1 MDTRDADDE
10 SDDIDALAAVDALIT
25 NALLA
30 LGSSALVGDAETR
43 ESARRVGTI
52 GGSTATLANCAV
64 GAGVLA
70 TPFAVSKFG
79 TIGGG
84 ALITCTALLAALTLI
99 ILVNASSTLK
109 STSYQG
115 VVRDAFGANAS
126 RGVAVTLVVY
136 LFGSCVAYLII
147 IGDSYVRVID
157 AMGCEHVDS
166 SRAWWATRQC
176 AIAVAAVF
184 FVAPLS
190 LMREMRRLAP
200 ASAMALVSL
209 AYTATAIVFKAME
222 KSDIDGSARAT
233 AWSMTSDS
241 ILAVPIVVFAFQCH
255 IQVVAIYAELSSN
268 SVKHNSVDA
277 TSALDDLTSSAEDE
291 RDSEHRRLRRMY
303 VVIALAVGAC
313 FIGYLCVGE
322 FAYIAHPDV
331 TSNVLDSYDK
341 NDRVMMLA
349 TIFMAC
355 SAVASFPVNHH
366 AARAALDDLL
376 ADAFG
381 WTHCAPGH
389 APVMRHASQTLSFVA
404 LTSLVAFIVTDLGKV
419 FELIGATCGS
429 LVMFVIPAGLLL
441 HPKLRRRRKVSSRA
455 SPLDDDLRDLD
466 DVTRDL
472 LSSAMGLLGDELS
485 DQDEDEDQGVNRA
498 NAGDNDESTTID
510 IGSALGAVA
519 LLLIAVFVA
528 TSNVY
533 VLFFRRARE

>member
-1 MDTRDADDE
+1 MRDVGDERDDV
-10 SDDIDALAAVDALIT
+10 DALAAVDALIS
-25 NALLA
+25 NALHA

-52 GGSTATLANCAV
+52 RGSTATLANCAV

-79 TIGGG
+79 TVGGG
-84 ALITCTALLAALTLI
+84 ALITFTALLAALTLV
-99 ILVNASSTLK
+99 ILVDASSALK

-115 VVRDAFGANAS
+115 VVRDAFGPNAS
-126 RGVAVTLVVY
+126 RGVAATLVVY

-157 AMGCEHVDS
+157 AMGYDNS
-166 SRAWWATRQC
+166 QDGSRPWWATRQC
-176 AIAVAAVF
+176 AIAVAAIF

-200 ASAMALVSL
+200 ASAVALVSL

-222 KSDIDGSARAT
+222 KSDVDGSARAT
-233 AWSMTSDS
+233 AWSISSDS

-255 IQVVAIYAELSSN
+255 IQVVAIYAELSNGAKNSN
-268 SVKHNSVDA
+268 LADVA
-277 TSALDDLTSSAEDE
+277 ELDDVASSLEDE
-291 RDSEHRRLRRMY
+291 KRTERCRLRRMY

-341 NDRVMMLA
+341 HDKVMMMA

-381 WTHCAPGH
+381 WAHCAPGH
-389 APVMRHASQTLSFVA
+389 APVMRHASQTLAFVA
-404 LTSLVAFIVTDLGKV
+404 LTSVVAFIVTDLGKV

-429 LVMFVIPAGLLL
+429 LVMFVIPAGLLV
-441 HPKLRRRRKVSSRA
+441 HPKLRRRGKRSSRA
-455 SPLDDDLRDLD
+455 SALDDDLRDLD

-485 DQDEDEDQGVNRA
+485 GDEEDEGVNHTVNE
-498 NAGDNDESTTID
+498 NAGSTAID
-510 IGSALGAVA
+510 ISSALGATA

-533 VLFFRRARE
+533 VLFFRHVRE